1 MADQNGPSG
10 FIVMLADGIMEIP
23 QDSYLSWMTLFY
35 ALPRELVEK
44 RPVFLTLPRNIGK
57 LLSDEAARTLI
68 EDDSFLE
75 LVWDCY
81 AWAAWQFFQVPF
93 KDGTYHDI
101 PGEWQDYSGDF
112 PLWRMSYDIIRYFRK
127 KFETEMDWSFQRL
140 FLMPES
146 VEIPWLNW
154 QQFSNLIGNLTDMIV
169 AEENWQPV
177 IDEIWLDRQAE
188 DYNRGKN
195 SKKRD
200 FLRSWYHDRTATH
213 LSLEDIAQNGTK
225 LDGDMLY
232 DIEDPRAEFEKKV
245 MSRDAVD
252 SFFAS
257 LSPDDQTI
265 LRMRME
271 GFTQQQIADK
281 LGFKTTGA
289 ISKRIA
295 KIAAGYEA
303 FAHGQ
308 YNDFLSEH

>member
-1 MADQNGPSG
+1 M
-10 FIVMLADGIMEIP
+10 V
-23 QDSYLSWMTLFY
+23 
-35 ALPRELVEK
+35 
-44 RPVFLTLPRNIGK
+44 
-57 LLSDEAARTLI
+57 
-68 EDDSFLE
+68 
-75 LVWDCY
+75 
-81 AWAAWQFFQVPF
+81 
-93 KDGTYHDI
+93 
-101 PGEWQDYSGDF
+101 
-112 PLWRMSYDIIRYFRK
+112 
-127 KFETEMDWSFQRL
+127 
-140 FLMPES
+140 
-146 VEIPWLNW
+146 
-154 QQFSNLIGNLTDMIV
+154 
-169 AEENWQPV
+169 
-177 IDEIWLDRQAE
+177 
-188 DYNRGKN
+188 RG
-195 SKKRD
+195 
-200 FLRSWYHDRTATH
+200 YHDRTATH

-232 DIEDPRAEFEKKV
+232 DIEDPRAEYEKKV